1 MIHEICVNSVLEIAA
16 TEVREEDIYCFCA
29 VTFLE
34 SCMVLNSLVSDLETA
49 TRHFDRQWNN
59 GLGENKGV

>member
-1 MIHEICVNSVLEIAA
+1 MIHEIGVNGVLEIAA

-34 SCMVLNSLVSDLETA
+34 SSMVLNPISTRFGKRRET
-49 TRHFDRQWNN
+49 
-59 GLGENKGV
+59 L